1 MRPCPSTSASAW
13 PPPSTACTPSLA
25 TSRRYR
31 ALYRAWAARPS
42 PRARARARSCIAPT
56 PTPARALRLTPACA
70 TACGLAATDA
80 LRVQVGPP
88 TGIETLEADTFR
100 LECYQ
105 TPTGIK
111 FLMLAEPKA
120 TALDTILKQVYSL

>member
-1 MRPCPSTSASAW
+1 MSASAL

-25 TSRRYR
+25 TSRRYAGQR
-31 ALYRAWAARPS
+31 VP
-42 PRARARARSCIAPT
+42 ARARACIAT
-56 PTPARALRLTPACA
+56 RARMCDRVAQAR
-70 TACGLAATDA
+70 GTDA
-80 LRVQVGPP
+80 PRVQVGPP